1 MENNQNNQS
10 NQKKTLILSIIG
22 ILVLVIAVVGVSF
35 AMFTFSGTGVKENIL
50 RTGTISVDFDTATK
64 QNKIEIT
71 NQYPESDA
79 TGANPTDTSNET
91 TFTVEGSWG
100 SSPMTVNY
108 EVGLSDISA
117 GSTLTAQYVKF
128 NFQKNGSY
136 VKGSATTGVTVA
148 SIASTAGP
156 KPLISSYYI
165 TNGTL
170 TNGDLTDTFKVKAW
184 VSDAYDLPVDAA
196 NSDTENGGS
205 KVITQQDGS
214 AKHIKTSK
222 SETFSFKVKVVAE
235 QA

>member
-71 NQYPESDA
+71 NQYPESD
-79 TGANPTDTSNET
+79 TKGADPTDTSNET

-108 EVGLSDISA
+108 EVGLSDITP
-117 GSTLTAQYVKF
+117 GSTLTAQYVKI
-128 NFQKNGSY
+128 NFQKN
-136 VKGSATTGVTVA
+136 VKILLKIILNLKQYHLNVVILKSQEVLH
-148 SIASTAGP
+148 II
-156 KPLISSYYI
+156 KIKHLFIFLI
-165 TNGTL
+165 
-170 TNGDLTDTFKVKAW
+170 
-184 VSDAYDLPVDAA
+184 
-196 NSDTENGGS
+196 
-205 KVITQQDGS
+205 
-214 AKHIKTSK
+214 
-222 SETFSFKVKVVAE
+222 
-235 QA
+235 